1 MKLNESKNISLTTIH
16 ILLLII
22 FSLIVFITAWLCD
35 DAFITFRTVEN
46 FVNGFGL
53 VWNVGERVQA
63 YTHPLWM
70 FILSSLY
77 FITKEIYYSS
87 ISLSIILSLATFY
100 LIIKKLSVSIYN
112 SFIVAFILISSKA
125 FVDYSTS
132 GLENPFTHFLIVLF
146 CLVYFN
152 AHNSTKKLFLLSL
165 ISAAASLNRLDVIII
180 FIPFLIK
187 NFLPLNNKI
196 KNAFYV
202 FLGFV
207 PLIIWEIFSLLYYG
221 FPFPNTAYAKLNT
234 GIPKNELLLQGMY
247 YILDSL
253 YMDPLTFATLTW
265 LIIFAFIKR
274 KSEYDALVIGVIL
287 YLMYIVYV
295 GGDFMSGR
303 FLSAPLLCTSVLI
316 SRIEIKS
323 MKLTLV
329 LSVFI
334 VCLGLM
340 SPRPNL
346 LSNANYSL
354 GPKIIFGYRFG
365 PEIIGMKNGI
375 TDERYWYYE
384 NTGLLNNLFER
395 KLLNHPWVKHGI
407 EIRKTKNELVVKS
420 TTGMFGFFAGSG
432 VHIIDQYALSDPL
445 LSRLPAT
452 EYWLIGKEKPA
463 GEKFWRIGHFARKI
477 PEGYLETIS
486 SVENKIQHPSLA
498 KYYEKLSVLIKGE
511 MFTWKRIMEIWNFNT
526 GKYDYLI
533 NEYNTSL

>member
-70 FILSSLY
+70 FTLTGLY
-77 FITKEIYYSS
+77 LFTKELYYST
-87 ISLSIILSLATFY
+87 ILFSIILSLAAFY

-234 GIPKNELLLQGMY
+234 GIPKNELLLQGLH

-407 EIRKTKNELVVKS
+407 EIRKTKTELVVKS